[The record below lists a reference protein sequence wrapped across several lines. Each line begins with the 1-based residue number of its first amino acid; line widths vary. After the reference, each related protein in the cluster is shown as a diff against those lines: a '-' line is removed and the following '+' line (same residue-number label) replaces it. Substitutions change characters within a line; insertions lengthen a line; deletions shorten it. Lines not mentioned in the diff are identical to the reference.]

1 MITQKQIKEL
11 IHYDKDSGVFT
22 WKVDRQN
29 IAKKGMVAGSS
40 ASDNYLVLTLFNK
53 QYKAHRIAWMYEYGH
68 FPKDNIDHINGNKKD
83 NRIINLRDVTS
94 LINHKNMSIDKRN
107 KSGKTGVTW
116 HKLSK
121 KWITNISVDKRLVHL
136 GYFENIEDAIKVRQE
151 AENKYSFHMNHG
163 RDKITY

>member
-121 KWITNISVDKRLVHL
+121 KWIANISVDKRLVHL

-163 RDKITY
+163 RDKTTY

>member
-121 KWITNISVDKRLVHL
+121 KWI
-136 GYFENIEDAIKVRQE
+136 
-151 AENKYSFHMNHG
+151 
-163 RDKITY
+163 